1 MYTCTICHEVNH
13 PSRLHCR
20 VCGTAPAM
28 YSLIGIPSRN
38 NINWRYPTPT
48 VAAIGCARAGEQ
60 RLQRVKLQTVPLDYY
75 GEC

>member
-20 VCGTAPAM
+20 VCGSYPPQYSILHIPVSVNESGAIHPVAVAP
-28 YSLIGIPSRN
+28 
-38 NINWRYPTPT
+38 
-48 VAAIGCARAGEQ
+48 GCIRAGEQ